1 MGKKSSGSSN
11 REAKVAKA
19 GKRSGNTVWPA
30 PITAE
35 RRAAKEQGEQQFIAQ
50 GQLTV
55 QRDDLGWGPG
65 GAVIEYDKALGGF
78 VYRNKKVTLSAEYVF
93 DPTRGRVVY
102 SPSFKEKT
110 SK

>member
-1 MGKKSSGSSN
+1 MGKKSPASSGN

-30 PITAE
+30 VATVE
-35 RRAAKEQGEQQFIAQ
+35 RLAAKEQGERQFISSK
-50 GQLTV
+50 QLTV
-55 QRDDLGWGPG
+55 EREATIIVFDQKLN
-65 GAVIEYDKALGGF
+65 KF
-78 VYRNKKVTLSAEYVF
+78 VYRTKKIILPAEHVY

-102 SPSFKEKT
+102 SPSFKEKEKS

>member
-1 MGKKSSGSSN
+1 MPKNQGSSN

-19 GKRSGNTVWPA
+19 GKRSGNTEYPA
-30 PITAE
+30 MISAE
-35 RRAAKEQGEQQFIAQ
+35 RRAAKEQGEQQFVSTK
-50 GQLTV
+50 QLTV
-55 QRDDLGWGPG
+55 ER
-65 GAVIEYDKALGGF
+65 AVTEIVFDKALGAF
-78 VYRNKKVTLSAEYVF
+78 VYRTKKLISSAEHLF